1 MEKKRARL
9 WWERQDLRY
18 QDDSLKFAGLDLQ
31 SHARRSG
38 TPGFVY
44 SADRMRANLS
54 SLKEA
59 LHNQGVPNRI
69 FYALKA
75 NRYLP
80 VVTTVQSFRLCGLD
94 VCSPREL
101 QLGLQAGFTEQEISY
116 TGTSLSNADLDTIA
130 KFPSVHF
137 NCDSLSVIRRLGER
151 CPGRSIG
158 IRVNLQVGA
167 GFQDGVNLE
176 YAGEKPTKFG
186 IFADRYEEA
195 LELASNY
202 DFRITTLHF
211 HLGSGFLNEGLPK
224 LAAALERISWFL
236 ERCPSIKVVDIGGGI
251 GIPLREDMVAVDLNV
266 WARIVAAFMQ
276 RNKQIREIFLEPGD
290 FVMKDA
296 GLLLVE
302 VNSVENKGGT
312 IFVGVNAG
320 QNIHVNWAYYK
331 IPFVVVPLKRRPGR
345 VCTVTLAGNINE
357 VGDLLAENIELPLPE
372 EGDFLALLN
381 TGGYGSSMSS
391 DHCMRGLPGEYLIPQ
406 AARL

>member
-1 MEKKRARL
+1 ML
-9 WWERQDLRY
+9 
-18 QDDSLKFAGLDLQ
+18 
-31 SHARRSG
+31 
-38 TPGFVY
+38 
-44 SADRMRANLS
+44 
-54 SLKEA
+54 
-59 LHNQGVPNRI
+59 
-69 FYALKA
+69 
-75 NRYLP
+75 
-80 VVTTVQSFRLCGLD
+80 
-94 VCSPREL
+94 
-101 QLGLQAGFTEQEISY
+101 LGLQAGFAESDISY
-116 TGTSLSNADLDTIA
+116 TGTSLSNADLDTIS
-130 KFPSVHF
+130 KFPGTHF

-151 CPGRSIG
+151 CPGRQIG

-195 LELASNY
+195 LALTRKY
-202 DFRITTLHF
+202 GFRVTTLHF

-236 ERCPSIKVVDIGGGI
+236 ERCPSIEFVDIGGGM
-251 GIPLREDMVAVDLNV
+251 GIPLREDMVALDLTV
-266 WARIVAAFMQ
+266 WARIVATFMQ

-290 FVMKDA
+290 FIMKDS
-296 GLLLVE
+296 GLLIVE

-345 VCTVTLAGNINE
+345 AYTVTVAGNINE

-391 DHCMRGLPGEYLIPQ
+391 DHCMRGNPVEYLIPP
-406 AARL
+406 AHKL

>member
-1 MEKKRARL
+1 MEKRARL
-9 WWERQDLRY
+9 WWERNDLRY
-18 QDDSLKFAGLDLQ
+18 HDDSLRFAGLDLH
-31 SHARRSG
+31 SHAKRSA
-38 TPGFVY
+38 TPGYVY
-44 SADRMRANLS
+44 SADRMRTNLL

-59 LHNQGVPNRI
+59 LHSQGVPHRI
-69 FYALKA
+69 FYALKS
-75 NRYLP
+75 NRFLP
-80 VVTTVQSFRLCGLD
+80 VVNTIQSLRLSGLD
-94 VCSPREL
+94 VCSPREML
-101 QLGLQAGFTEQEISY
+101 LGIQAGFAENEISY
-116 TGTSLSNADLDTIA
+116 TGTSISNSDLDIIC
-130 KFPSVHF
+130 KFPGTHF

-151 CPGRSIG
+151 CPGRQIG

-195 LELASNY
+195 LALARKY
-202 DFRITTLHF
+202 GFRVTTLHF

-236 ERCPSIKVVDIGGGI
+236 ERCPSIEIVDIGGGM
-251 GIPLREDMVAVDLNV
+251 GIPLREDMVALDLTV

-276 RNKQIREIFLEPGD
+276 RNKQIREILLEPGD
-290 FVMKDA
+290 FIMKDA
-296 GLLLVE
+296 GLLIVE

-345 VCTVTLAGNINE
+345 MYTVTVAGNINE

-391 DHCMRGLPGEYLIPQ
+391 DHCMRGSPVEYLIPP
-406 AARL
+406 LHKL